1 MMAPKSAAPLIDWPD
16 GGILSEQECS
26 CLARRASGL
35 IRNQWRLRL
44 ASPSPRPDSCG
55 ACRRTRLRPRHPY
68 TFDGCSFFRHTS
80 MVINP
85 EVEMS
90 KEVSPEAQAKANAA
104 KEDLIR
110 KMNMVIDLVRG
121 GVSPKFAMEIV
132 FGGNPLCCHMQ
143 QAVA

>member
-1 MMAPKSAAPLIDWPD
+1 
-16 GGILSEQECS
+16 
-26 CLARRASGL
+26 
-35 IRNQWRLRL
+35 
-44 ASPSPRPDSCG
+44 
-55 ACRRTRLRPRHPY
+55 
-68 TFDGCSFFRHTS
+68 